1 MYISVLFFMGKRKNS
16 TIQFHLEEISLFHI
30 FKLRK
35 TANACL
41 CLHDFPVI
49 GVLPDTLSFY
59 HFTTDVCMENNCN
72 AAVLTTTD
80 PGITHTH
87 TS

>member
-1 MYISVLFFMGKRKNS
+1 MGKRE
-16 TIQFHLEEISLFHI
+16 TLVEFIPY

-35 TANACL
+35 TANASL

-80 PGITHTH
+80 PGITHT
-87 TS
+87 S